1 MKRLPSKGSAMSDS
15 RPWITRLQLILAIA
29 GIGIAG
35 YLTYVKLF
43 AIEPYCAGVGDC
55 EAVQTSPYAE
65 LLGVP
70 VAIWGLLAYIALL
83 ALVLVKRSDWRG
95 LGHLAGMA
103 TFLVTLVG
111 VIFSAY
117 LTWLEI
123 AVIHAICPWC
133 VASAIVMLAL
143 FILSIVE
150 MFFSQNAEPEFA

>member
-1 MKRLPSKGSAMSDS
+1 MANS
-15 RPWITRLQLILAIA
+15 RPWVTRLQLIFVVA

-43 AIEPYCAGVGDC
+43 AIEPYCAGVGNC

-70 VAIWGLLAYIALL
+70 VAIWGLLTYLVLL
-83 ALVLVKRSDWRG
+83 ALVLVKRTDWRG
-95 LGHLAGMA
+95 LGHPAGMA
-103 TFLVTLVG
+103 TFLVTMVG

-117 LTWLEI
+117 LTYLEL

-133 VASAIVMLAL
+133 VASAVVMTVL
-143 FILSIVE
+143 FVLSIVE
-150 MFFSQNAEPEFA
+150 MFFTGDAEDAELESA

>member
-1 MKRLPSKGSAMSDS
+1 MEST
-15 RPWITRLQLILAIA
+15 RPWLARLQLILVIA

-43 AIEPYCAGVGDC
+43 AIEPYCAGVGNC

-70 VAIWGLLAYIALL
+70 VAIWGLLTYLALL
-83 ALVLVKRSDWRG
+83 ALVLVKRSDWRD
-95 LGHLAGMA
+95 LGHPAGMA
-103 TFLVTLVG
+103 IFLVTLVG

-117 LTWLEI
+117 LTYLEV

-133 VASAIVMLAL
+133 VASAVVMVAL
-143 FILSIVE
+143 FILSIIE
-150 MFFSQNAEPEFA
+150 MFFSKEPDEAFA